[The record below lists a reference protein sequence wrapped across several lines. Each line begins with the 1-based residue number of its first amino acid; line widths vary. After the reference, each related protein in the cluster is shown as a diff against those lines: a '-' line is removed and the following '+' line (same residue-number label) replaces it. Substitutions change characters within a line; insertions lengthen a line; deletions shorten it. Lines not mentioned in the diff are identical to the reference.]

1 MNEYRQGRED
11 AARDVRE
18 ALMASFGILYI
29 DTCERIVAAALG
41 E

>member
-1 MNEYRQGRED
+1 MNEYQQGRED